1 MRTSVKIS
9 LFLGAMT
16 IVACTGLASAQLEGP
31 MPPDGPMQGLMRG
44 HSRLA
49 DRLLESFDKNHTGK
63 VTHDAMNRAIYAQFV
78 AVTHGAQTMTQDQ
91 FIAMH
96 MAEFRQHASEMFKR
110 IDWHGTGKLTLEDYA
125 APQRVRFMMMDKD
138 GSGSVS
144 CASSNNS
151 KPAQDYGDNDNADRQ
166 DRPRGKGRSSGR
178 GSSGR
183 SNSGRG
189 GFGLGAF
196 CAENDQNRD
205 GKVTR
210 AELDSAINAHFA
222 AATHGA
228 KVMTFDQYMA
238 EEEQRF
244 RDANVRTFDRLDQ
257 NGDGKLTLAEFASSE
272 LRLFQR
278 LDKNQD
284 GVLTQDEMRPQFNGK
299 ESRSGGGNRRARGQ
313 SKST

>member
-1 MRTSVKIS
+1 MKTSMKIS
-9 LFLGAMT
+9 LFLGAVT
-16 IVACTGLASAQLEGP
+16 VVAATGLAAAQLEGP

-49 DRLLESFDKNHTGK
+49 DRLLESFDKNHDGK
-63 VTHDAMNRAIYAQFV
+63 VTHDEMNRAIYAQFV
-78 AVTHGAQTMTQDQ
+78 AVTHGAPTMTQDQ

-96 MAEFRQHASEMFKR
+96 MGEFRQHAGEMFKR
-110 IDWHGTGKLTLEDYA
+110 IDWRGQGKLSLEDYA
-125 APQRVRFMMMDKD
+125 APQHARFMMMDKD

-144 CASSNNS
+144 CGSSGS
-151 KPAQDYGDNDNADRQ
+151 AKPAQDYADSDGADRQ
-166 DRPRGKGRSSGR
+166 NTRSRGKGRSSGR
-178 GSSGR
+178 GSF
-183 SNSGRG
+183 GRG
-189 GFGLGAF
+189 GFGLAAF

-210 AELDSAINAHFA
+210 AELDNAIGARFA

-257 NGDGKLTLAEFASSE
+257 DGDGKLTLAEFASSE

-278 LDKNQD
+278 LDKIKT
-284 GVLTQDEMRPQFNGK
+284 VSL
-299 ESRSGGGNRRARGQ
+299 RRT
-313 SKST
+313 K